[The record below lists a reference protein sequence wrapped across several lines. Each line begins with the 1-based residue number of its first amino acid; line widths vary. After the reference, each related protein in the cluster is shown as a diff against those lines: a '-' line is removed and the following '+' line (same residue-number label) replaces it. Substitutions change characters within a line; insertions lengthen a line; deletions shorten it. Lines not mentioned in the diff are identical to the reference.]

1 MKKRILPLLLAVL
14 MVCALLPFG
23 AYAADLSPYKSLIR
37 DVAYTDDYGLLKDL
51 NGDGVEELFM
61 MLSDADGNPYGVVYT
76 IANGAVK
83 KLIEAPYTN
92 VASGY
97 SDIGIVSSGNYAF
110 VVTTKETNTDAGS
123 FNGKGVYWND
133 GVLTYYQLSNGSLQ
147 QTDVMRYKLL
157 MEYDSNQFFVDRST
171 ITYNGRTISG
181 DEMNAVFA
189 RVDDNML
196 DVYPMQQVYDAVQG
210 FFQDVPAD
218 QYYAVPVGWALDHGI
233 TTGTSS
239 VDFSPTASCTRG
251 QVVTFLWRAAGKPAP
266 TSTRNPFG
274 DVKPSD
280 YFYNAVLWAVEKGIT
295 NGTSAT
301 TFSPNDPCTRGQVV
315 TFLWRYSGMPKTGGS
330 NPFYDVSAGAYYYDA
345 VLWAVG
351 HNVTNGVSATAFG
364 PDQTCTRAQIVT
376 FLYRAIA

>member
-1 MKKRILPLLLAVL
+1 M
-14 MVCALLPFG
+14 
-23 AYAADLSPYKSLIR
+23 
-37 DVAYTDDYGLLKDL
+37 
-51 NGDGVEELFM
+51 
-61 MLSDADGNPYGVVYT
+61 
-76 IANGAVK
+76 
-83 KLIEAPYTN
+83 
-92 VASGY
+92 
-97 SDIGIVSSGNYAF
+97 
-110 VVTTKETNTDAGS
+110 VTTKETNTDAGS
-123 FNGKGVYWND
+123 FDGKGVYWND

-181 DEMNAVFA
+181 NEMNAVFA